1 MSGGHC
7 LWWTPG
13 KETSGPQGA
22 RGICYS
28 SLYTEMLQDD
38 PGIFLGQHYEK
49 NNKHHPCHAWRS
61 VLRVPVHTLQLSSG
75 SDWPLR
81 SSRTSKQLGTCSD
94 WPLRS
99 VSSFAGISFKPRVA
113 LLLRL
118 SAGGRDPLGFCF
130 MALLQR
136 SHLCQGL
143 WSLGR
148 RIQKYSCVLEI
159 SLRSR

>member
-38 PGIFLGQHYEK
+38 PGIFLLGQHYEK
-49 NNKHHPCHAWRS
+49 NNKRPSCHAWRS

-75 SDWPLR
+75 
-81 SSRTSKQLGTCSD
+81 SD

>member
-13 KETSGPQGA
+13 KETPGPQGA

-38 PGIFLGQHYEK
+38 PGIFLLGQHYEK
-49 NNKHHPCHAWRS
+49 ITNALHAMLGDLFLGCPC
-61 VLRVPVHTLQLSSG
+61 TLCSYHQAVAGL
-75 SDWPLR
+75 
-81 SSRTSKQLGTCSD
+81 RTSKPLGTCSD

-113 LLLRL
+113 LLLKL

-130 MALLQR
+130 MALLQCSR
-136 SHLCQGL
+136 LCQGL

-148 RIQKYSCVLEI
+148 RIQKYSCVSEI